1 MHLSFQQQLQ
11 IEYNRN
17 FLIEHNCKFMDKYNP
32 YEQRLACSYLK
43 LKIFTAKLNYTLV
56 SDKLADIHDLWNKH
70 KQELEKLILRTL
82 KRGDANKLILS
93 ANNVLQAYRKYY
105 REHRHEYI

>member
-11 IEYNRN
+11 IEYNRS

-43 LKIFTAKLNYTLV
+43 LKIFTAKLNYQI
-56 SDKLADIHDLWNKH
+56 S
-70 KQELEKLILRTL
+70 
-82 KRGDANKLILS
+82 
-93 ANNVLQAYRKYY
+93 
-105 REHRHEYI
+105 